1 VFRRRADG
9 RVAVDSF
16 PDEAD
21 VCESLVAR
29 LDPQLVR
36 LERGRLRVEAANGSA
51 VYVPVG
57 PSPRPG
63 CRRYGRLYLRQ
74 QER

>member
-1 VFRRRADG
+1 M
-9 RVAVDSF
+9 AVDFF